1 MSILTFGV
9 RLNDQSWSTALATL
23 PSRFSESSHREGALR
38 NERVQ
43 VDLSEVG
50 YADFVTLGRL
60 LVFVRSVTDAGA
72 DCSVRLPSIEG
83 LRTGTPQ
90 DWNTAPRVMRRQT
103 CRLYL
108 EQTGMVEALG
118 HHIDEEPRSD
128 AVAANMDLE
137 SPGPAS
143 QAAPSHRYRRILR
156 YRWMKVESVRNML
169 MKRPDET
176 YRTLREMGLR
186 SETAAAVNRGIV
198 FELLENA
205 EQHSDTAEILL
216 GGVIVD
222 PDTSGARAADF
233 HTSMQ
238 TSARHAAAVNSPL
251 IRLVVADTGRG
262 VVRADAIVRAF
273 DTCLGDADSGF
284 DGAARGLWKV
294 SRVVRAYRGALLVSN
309 RMHVVGRVFEGGE
322 AGEVLG
328 TAPGGLTGTFVEC
341 AVLTSPGDS
350 ALIGAGQLATPRRR
364 QSTARPKITS
374 VTTQLS
380 SPAGLLDEDRA
391 RIRDLRGSLPAGTT
405 DLVVAVNTP
414 HTGDRAD
421 DAGIG
426 HAIAQIM
433 DIAAEDITA
442 QPVTIA
448 FPNVN
453 RPLMSVAVEY
463 LNAGFDERAAEGAAL
478 PPPILVIAPSNGH
491 YWVGGTPLQ
500 RRVLARLSTADP
512 PAADTISSWPDDEAA
527 AIAELA
533 NRTRLLLVGE
543 ESVALQARP
552 EDAVTALAGWVG
564 DEIARTIR
572 DAPRGSG
579 QGDVWR
585 GRYLTPTLRV
595 TNRWF
600 DLDAL
605 LDRLTLQALT
615 GVTLA
620 ALVEDAVGPLN
631 GDATPPVIVRLEH
644 TPAEMAA
651 AFARSLTG
659 HDESVD
665 SLQDVPSAEHQSDA
679 STRVLLVTDVVSSG
693 TTLFRALTDAVDRE
707 LVPVGVAAVVDART
721 VEHRVSEPHHVEYG
735 SGRIPLV
742 SLATVDI
749 DASADDQGGSEP
761 IDPVLRRPEAGRRPT
776 PRYLVEQDAY
786 VHALQRNTAARLGH
800 IERPADRHYTA
811 YVDPTLLF
819 REKEWS
825 RRVFD
830 KITGV
835 ISERH
840 RDSFGADDAAACLLF
855 PAGTADDLTTTA
867 DWLHAALTTAG
878 LNLAR
883 PIAVPRAA
891 HAGNWQLTG
900 SVNLPPV
907 KHAVI
912 LDSGSSSG
920 HTVQQLVGLAADN
933 DAVTITVVLLL
944 NGMSDSDAVNLQ
956 RMATVR
962 RSVRESTLGPAALEI
977 YYVAKTAMRSIT
989 SGRCAICALRRRYGS
1004 VTLYAPIPHAL
1015 AGHRAWLMRTL
1026 EARTKP
1032 VLFEEQAADL
1042 FGASVSQPDCVEY
1055 LSWRLQLRD
1064 AALDTTRR
1072 AKLFRRL
1079 PAVARNQPAR
1089 DALVRLL
1096 VAESQWLTSAPLWF
1110 PECRSKIAD
1119 MAASMLA
1126 DNSALLIEPRLRA
1139 QAAILLAHV
1148 APERFARELSG
1159 ILRTNRRE
1167 GLVIEQVLLE
1177 TLLLIVDPRGSV
1189 QYPRN
1194 RVAQQLTE
1202 GLVYLEDQLRDK
1214 DKAPAIASDFVTLSL
1229 IRYML
1234 SHARRPLRE
1243 RPTDAQAAW
1252 FMLSHEMKS
1261 VSHDYGNSVWHIQ
1274 RGIELA
1280 AAGGTVGSTERMREL
1295 WRTCERYLHEAIL
1308 PNVEPLRQILLSKI
1322 VLADLAADD
1331 ATRWEQSLSAGG
1343 DKVVDETTVRLED
1356 ILSEIDKGIRPSAEK
1371 ADELLADLAWWP
1383 QFVLNPDGLL
1393 PRVIER
1399 GPIDVLQFIE
1409 EFFPPPAVIVAAD
1422 PGDELDRRPTSIAF
1436 CTNRLITDIFD
1447 HIRINAEITHRIPG
1461 SPQKFRVEL
1470 AQPRP
1475 DHIIVT
1481 VRNNGSARDT
1491 PGRGTGLETLRHR
1504 LARFGGALKEV
1515 PAGEGWTYA
1524 VAVQLDVW
1532 RMPA

>member
-1 MSILTFGV
+1 MSVLTFGT
-9 RLNDQSWSTALATL
+9 RLNAQSWATALATL
-23 PSRFSESSHREGALR
+23 PNRFSEGSHREGALR
-38 NERVQ
+38 NDRVL
-43 VDLSEVG
+43 VDLGEVG

-60 LVFVRSVTDAGA
+60 LVFVRSVANAGA
-72 DCSVRLPSIEG
+72 DCSVRLPSVEG
-83 LRTGTPQ
+83 LQTGTPQ
-90 DWNTAPRVMRRQT
+90 DSNTAPRVMRRQT

-118 HHIDEEPRSD
+118 RHVDDEPRSD
-128 AVAANMDLE
+128 VVPANAEVE
-137 SPGPAS
+137 SRGPAS
-143 QAAPSHRYRRILR
+143 QAAPSHRYRRIFR
-156 YRWMKVESVRNML
+156 YRWMTVESVRNML

-176 YRTLREMGLR
+176 YRTLRELGLR

-205 EQHSDTAEILL
+205 EQHSGTAEILL
-216 GGVIVD
+216 GGVIID
-222 PDTSGARAADF
+222 PDTSDARAEDF
-233 HTSMQ
+233 DTSIQ
-238 TSARHAAAVNSPL
+238 SSARRAAAVNSPL
-251 IRLVVADTGRG
+251 IRLVVADTGRAM
-262 VVRADAIVRAF
+262 VRPDAVVRAF
-273 DTCLGDADSGF
+273 DTCLGDTDSGF

-309 RMHVVGRVFEGGE
+309 GTQVTGRVYGDGESGEVVG
-322 AGEVLG
+322 AI
-328 TAPGGLTGTFVEC
+328 PGGLHGTFVEC
-341 AVLTSPGDS
+341 AVLTSPGDT
-350 ALIGAGQLATPRRR
+350 ALTGAGQLATPRRR
-364 QSTARPKITS
+364 QSAARPKIAS

-380 SPAGLLDEDRA
+380 SPAGLLEEDRA
-391 RIRDLRGSLPAGTT
+391 RIRDLRGNLAAGTT
-405 DLVVAVNTP
+405 DLVVAVNAP
-414 HTGDRAD
+414 HAGDRAD

-426 HAIAQIM
+426 HAIAQILA
-433 DIAAEDITA
+433 IAAEDIAA

-463 LNAGFDERAAEGAAL
+463 LNARFDERAAAGAAL

-552 EDAVTALAGWVG
+552 EDAITALAGWVG
-564 DEIARTIR
+564 DEIAHTIR

-595 TNRWF
+595 TSRWF

-605 LDRLTLQALT
+605 LHRLTLQALT

-620 ALVEDAVGPLN
+620 ALVEDAVTTLKV
-631 GDATPPVIVRLEH
+631 DARPPVIVRLEH
-644 TPAEMAA
+644 TPTEMVA

-659 HDESVD
+659 HDEYVD
-665 SLQDVPSAEHQSDA
+665 SLQDIPSAEHQSDA
-679 STRVLLVTDVVSSG
+679 RTRVLLVTDVVSSG
-693 TTLFRALTDAVDRE
+693 TTLFRALTDTVDRE
-707 LVPVGVAAVVDART
+707 LFPVGVAAVVDART
-721 VEHRVSEPHHVEYG
+721 VDQRVSEPHHVQYG

-742 SLATVDI
+742 SLATVDM
-749 DASADDQGGSEP
+749 DPGAGDRDEPVP

-776 PRYLVEQDAY
+776 PRYLVKQGEY
-786 VHALQRNTAARLGH
+786 VQALQRNMAARLGH

-825 RRVFD
+825 RKVFD
-830 KITGV
+830 QITGV

-840 RDSFGADDAAACLLF
+840 RESFGTADAAACLLF

-867 DWLHAALTTAG
+867 DWLHAALTTAD

-883 PIAVPRAA
+883 PVAVPRAA

-933 DAVTITVVLLL
+933 DAVIITVVLLL

-956 RMATVR
+956 RIATVR
-962 RSVRESTLGPAALEI
+962 RSIQESTLGPAGLEI
-977 YYVAKTAMRSIT
+977 YYVAKTAMRSLT

-1004 VTLYAPIPHAL
+1004 VTLYTPIPHAL
-1015 AGHRAWLMRTL
+1015 AGHRTWLMRTL

-1032 VLFEEQAADL
+1032 ALFEEQAADL
-1042 FGASVSQPDCVEY
+1042 FGANVSQPDCVEY

-1072 AKLFRRL
+1072 AKVFSRL
-1079 PAVARNQPAR
+1079 SAMARNQPAR
-1089 DALVRLL
+1089 DALIRLL
-1096 VAESQWLTSAPLWF
+1096 VAESHWLMSAPLWF

-1126 DNSALLIEPRLRA
+1126 DNAALLIEPRLRA
-1139 QAAILLAHV
+1139 QAAILLAHA
-1148 APERFARELSG
+1148 APERFARELTG

-1202 GLVYLEDQLRDK
+1202 GLMYLEDQLRDK
-1214 DKAPAIASDFVTLSL
+1214 DQAPRISSDFVTLPL
-1229 IRYML
+1229 IRYLL
-1234 SHARRPLRE
+1234 SHARRPLRK

-1252 FMLSHEMKS
+1252 FTLRHEMKS
-1261 VSHDYGNSVWHIQ
+1261 VSHDYQNYVWHIHE
-1274 RGIELA
+1274 GVELA
-1280 AAGGTVGSTERMREL
+1280 ARGGTVGNVDEMREL
-1295 WRTCERYLHEAIL
+1295 WQTCERYLHETVL

-1322 VLADLAADD
+1322 VLADMSAEDAA
-1331 ATRWEQSLSAGG
+1331 RWEQSLSVGG
-1343 DKVVDETTVRLED
+1343 DKMIDETTVYIDD
-1356 ILSEIDKGIRPSAEK
+1356 IISEIKSGARPSADK
-1371 ADELLADLAWWP
+1371 SRELLANLKWWLR
-1383 QFVLNPDGLL
+1383 FVLEPKGLL
-1393 PRVIER
+1393 PRVIGR
-1399 GPIDVLQFIE
+1399 GPINVIKYIDD
-1409 EFFPPPAVIVAAD
+1409 FFPPPAEFVT
-1422 PGDELDRRPTSIAF
+1422 EDRFNLSGPRSTKLVF
-1436 CTNRLITDIFD
+1436 CTNRLITDTFT
-1447 HIRINAEITHRIPG
+1447 HIRINAEVTHRIRDAVPRF
-1461 SPQKFRVEL
+1461 QVEL
-1470 AQPRP
+1470 TQPHPER
-1475 DHIIVT
+1475 ITVT
-1481 VRNNGSARDT
+1481 VRNSGSKRDT
-1491 PGRGTGLETLRHR
+1491 PGGGTGLETLRHR
-1504 LARFGGALKEV
+1504 LARFGGTLKEV
-1515 PAGEGWTYA
+1515 PAGKGWTYA
-1524 VAVQLDVW
+1524 VAVELDVW